1 MFIQLRTYDGQH
13 YVSADSGG
21 GGAVNA
27 TRVWPA
33 QWETFRLVPAQ
44 GGAIKAEVPVNFVT
58 SDGMH
63 YLCAEGGGG
72 REVVANRTVPAQWET
87 FTVARV
93 DGAQEIID
101 GCQVHIRA
109 YNGQY
114 VCAEGGGGREV
125 VANRTVPA
133 QWETFTVHVVPI
145 ELIFPMRVNGQSRLS
160 TGKWVSGDATL
171 SKDGRL
177 HTEVHVWT
185 RNEWYGFH
193 GACGVLVVDEANTL
207 LWSSDLHTLGV
218 DGTWIPGKPS
228 SRTERNDEIVPADI
242 MTKMAAVRLLL
253 IENPRNMLSQ
263 DLDQAIAAGKKI
275 VEIGKIVAGIFAIF

>member
-1 MFIQLRTYDGQH
+1 MFIQLKTYDGQH
-13 YVSADSGG
+13 FVCAENGG

-27 TRVWPA
+27 TRVWAA
-33 QWETFRLVPAQ
+33 QWETFRLAPAQ
-44 GGAIKAEVPVNFVT
+44 GGTVKAEVPVNFAT

-63 YLCAEGGGG
+63 YFCAEGGGG
-72 REVVANRTVPAQWET
+72 REVVANRTIPAQWET
-87 FTVARV
+87 FTVTRA
-93 DGAQEIID
+93 DGLQEITD

-125 VANRTVPA
+125 VANRTVAA

-145 ELIFPMRVNGQSRLS
+145 ELLFPMRINGESRLS
-160 TGKWVSGDATL
+160 TGRWVSGAATL
-171 SKDGRL
+171 SQDGRL

-185 RNEWYGFH
+185 NNEFTGFH

-228 SRTERNDEIVPADI
+228 SRTGLYDETVPAGI
-242 MTKMAAVRLLL
+242 MAKMAAARLLL
-253 IENPRNMLSQ
+253 IENPHNMLSE

-275 VEIGKIVAGIFAIF
+275 ADVAPIVAGICAFF